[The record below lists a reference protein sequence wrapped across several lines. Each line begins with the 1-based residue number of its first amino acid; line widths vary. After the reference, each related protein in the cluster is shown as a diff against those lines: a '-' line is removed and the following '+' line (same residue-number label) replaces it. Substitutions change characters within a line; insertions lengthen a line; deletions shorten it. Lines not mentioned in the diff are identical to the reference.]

1 MTFSATRMR
10 SASLVALA
18 LTQTPAAGGTQE
30 PPLAAVLTRATHYV
44 DQLQQELSGVVME
57 ERYEQRS
64 RVPPQYAG
72 QIPRIGRAT
81 LLSDYLLVQP
91 RGSER
96 HFGFRD
102 VFAVNGRA
110 VRDREQRLTELFLNR
125 SASVDLRIEGIVAD
139 SARYNVGD
147 VERNINTPTMALL
160 FLSSAYKHRFDFR
173 RGRDTATSLGIDAP
187 GRGLGLWVVDYEE
200 TGSTTVIR
208 GQDDQRLPVRGRYW
222 IEPATGRVFL
232 SELVLDT
239 DSPRGSHHRPL
250 RGERHARAL
259 RAGRD
264 ARALPQSS
272 VRVSHRG
279 HGHVYA
285 LPPVPGARRGICAVP
300 QLSPSHGC
308 ARRGW

>member
-1 MTFSATRMR
+1 MRFSATRLR

-18 LTQTPAAGGTQE
+18 LTQAPAAGGTQE
-30 PPLAAVLTRATHYV
+30 PPLAAVLAQATEYV
-44 DQLQQELSGVVME
+44 DRLHRELAGVVME

-96 HFGFRD
+96 HLGFRD

-110 VRDREQRLTELFLNR
+110 VRDREERLTELFLNR
-125 SASVDLRIEGIVAD
+125 SASVDRRIEGIVAD

-147 VERNINTPTMALL
+147 IERNINTPTMALL
-160 FLSSAYKHRFDFR
+160 FLSSEYKHGFDFR
-173 RGRDTATSLGIDAP
+173 RGTDAATSLRIEEP

-200 TGSTTVIR
+200 TGSPTVIR
-208 GQDDQRLPVRGRYW
+208 GRDDQRLPVRGRYW

-232 SELVLDT
+232 TEIVLDA
-239 DSPRGSHHRPL
+239 DSLEALITVRYEANDTLGHFVPVEMRERYRNRLSGSLIEGTATYTRFRRFQVLVEESAPF
-250 RGERHARAL
+250 
-259 RAGRD
+259 RD
-264 ARALPQSS
+264 
-272 VRVSHRG
+272 
-279 HGHVYA
+279 
-285 LPPVPGARRGICAVP
+285 
-300 QLSPSHGC
+300 
-308 ARRGW
+308 

>member
-1 MTFSATRMR
+1 MRFSATGMR

-18 LTQTPAAGGTQE
+18 LMQTPAAGGTQE
-30 PPLAAVLTRATHYV
+30 PALDAVLTQATQYV
-44 DQLQQELSGVVME
+44 DRLQRDLAGVVME

-72 QIPRIGRAT
+72 QIPRIGRVT

-96 HFGFRD
+96 HLGFRD
-102 VFAVNGRA
+102 VFAVNGRG
-110 VRDREQRLTELFLNR
+110 VRDREERLTELFLDR
-125 SASVDLRIEGIVAD
+125 SASVDRRIEGIVAD

-160 FLSSAYKHRFDFR
+160 FLSSAYKDRFDFR
-173 RGRDTATSLGIDAP
+173 RGTDTAPSLRIDEP
-187 GRGLGLWVVDYEE
+187 GRGSGLWVVDYEE

-208 GQDDQRLPVRGRYW
+208 GRDDQRLPVRGRYW

-239 DSPRGSHHRPL
+239 DSLEALITVRYETNDTLGHFVPVEMRERYRNLLSGSLIEGTATYTRF
-250 RGERHARAL
+250 
-259 RAGRD
+259 
-264 ARALPQSS
+264 
-272 VRVSHRG
+272 
-279 HGHVYA
+279 
-285 LPPVPGARRGICAVP
+285 RRFQVLVEESAP
-300 QLSPSHGC
+300 F
-308 ARRGW
+308 RN